1 MRDKYCVIQ
10 DDVKDCGVSCL
21 LSIIKYYGGYVSKEY
36 LRELTRTSKNGVTAL
51 NLIRASKSLG
61 FDAYGIKEK
70 LKNIKSSD
78 LPIIAHVIID
88 KKFNHFVV
96 IYKID
101 YKKMQLLIMDP
112 SKGFVKMSFSDF
124 MNISSSNYLIFKFKQ
139 IIPNIKEENG
149 IQDILK
155 FFISKYKSTIINIIL
170 LSLSYTI
177 LNILV
182 SYSFKLFFDEI
193 DITIKNDLK
202 VILLFLVIAVIGK
215 SIFNYFRGNL
225 INYISMILDK
235 TLINDA
241 FNHIINLPFLYYK
254 NHTNG
259 DLLKRI
265 NDLGNIKEM
274 ISNII
279 VSIFVD
285 LILSI
290 FILVIIFK
298 ISWLLS
304 LILIIS
310 IILYTIVTIIHN
322 PFINDKIKETFFKSG
337 LINNYLV
344 ESLYSFET
352 IKNLSIQNYISR
364 KFQKKYDEYLNLNKG
379 LLKCVNKENL
389 FKNIIISLGNLFI
402 IYFGIDLIKNDFIKI
417 TSLITFIGLSDYLI
431 DSVKRILDLQ
441 VVFTT
446 CKESVRRIKEIYN
459 IPVENLLNDGKNIK
473 YLKGNIEI
481 DNLSYS
487 YDGINKVIS
496 DVSLKIMD
504 GEKILICGESG
515 IGKSTVMQLLTRYL
529 DNNYQGSIV
538 IDGYELKNIDLYS
551 LRSNISYV
559 SQNEYLYTDSLYEN
573 ITLGRKIK
581 YKDFLDLTKN
591 TLVDEIV
598 SKNNLNYNYLIE
610 GNGDN
615 LSGGEKARIII
626 ARSILKNSNIYIFD
640 ESFNAL
646 DVDKERKILEYLFN
660 TYKDK
665 TFIIISH
672 RKSNI
677 DLYNQVI
684 MVGEDGYVRE
694 KN

>member
-1 MRDKYCVIQ
+1 MRDK
-10 DDVKDCGVSCL
+10 L
-21 LSIIKYYGGYVSKEY
+21 IKYYNGDVPKEY
-36 LRELTRTSKNGVTAL
+36 LRELTKTNKTGVSAL
-51 NLIRASKSLG
+51 NLLKAARELG
-61 FDAYGIKEK
+61 FEAYGVKGN
-70 LKNIKSSD
+70 LSNIKNEY
-78 LPIIAHVIID
+78 LPIIAHVTID

-202 VILLFLVIAVIGK
+202 VILLFLVIAVISK

-310 IILYTIVTIIHN
+310 IILYTIITIIYN

-389 FKNIIISLGNLFI
+389 LKNIIISLGNLFI
-402 IYFGIDLIKNDFIKI
+402 IYFGIDLIRNDFIKI
-417 TSLITFIGLSDYLI
+417 TSLITFISLSDYLI

-496 DVSLKIMD
+496 DLSLKIMD
-504 GEKILICGESG
+504 SEKILICGESG

>member
-1 MRDKYCVIQ
+1 
-10 DDVKDCGVSCL
+10 
-21 LSIIKYYGGYVSKEY
+21 
-36 LRELTRTSKNGVTAL
+36 
-51 NLIRASKSLG
+51 
-61 FDAYGIKEK
+61 
-70 LKNIKSSD
+70 
-78 LPIIAHVIID
+78 
-88 KKFNHFVV
+88 
-96 IYKID
+96 
-101 YKKMQLLIMDP
+101 
-112 SKGFVKMSFSDF
+112 
-124 MNISSSNYLIFKFKQ
+124 
-139 IIPNIKEENG
+139 
-149 IQDILK
+149 
-155 FFISKYKSTIINIIL
+155 
-170 LSLSYTI
+170 
-177 LNILV
+177 
-182 SYSFKLFFDEI
+182 
-193 DITIKNDLK
+193 
-202 VILLFLVIAVIGK
+202 
-215 SIFNYFRGNL
+215 
-225 INYISMILDK
+225 MILDK

-265 NDLGNIKEM
+265 NDLGNIKEI

-310 IILYTIVTIIHN
+310 IILYTIITIIYN

-352 IKNLSIQNYISR
+352 IKNLSIQNYITR

-417 TSLITFIGLSDYLI
+417 TSLITFISLSDYLI

-496 DVSLKIMD
+496 DLSLKIMD

-591 TLVDEIV
+591 TLVDEV
-598 SKNNLNYNYLIE
+598 VNKNNLNYNYLIE

-684 MVGEDGYVRE
+684 MVGENGYVRE
-694 KN
+694 EN

>member
-1 MRDKYCVIQ
+1 MSDKYCVMQ
-10 DDVKDCGVSCL
+10 DDMKDCGVSCL

-36 LRELTRTSKNGVTAL
+36 LRELTKTSKNGVTAL
-51 NLIRASKSLG
+51 NLIKASKSLG

-78 LPIIAHVIID
+78 LPIIAHVTID

-124 MNISSSNYLIFKFKQ
+124 MNITSSNYLIFKFKQ
-139 IIPNIKEENG
+139 VIPNIKEENG
-149 IQDILK
+149 IQNILK

-177 LNILV
+177 LNILI

-202 VILLFLVIAVIGK
+202 VILLFLIIAVIGK

-265 NDLGNIKEM
+265 NDLGNIKEI

-304 LILIIS
+304 LILIMS
-310 IILYTIVTIIHN
+310 IILYTIITIIYN

-352 IKNLSIQNYISR
+352 IKNLSIQNYITR

-417 TSLITFIGLSDYLI
+417 TSLITFISLSDYLI

-487 YDGINKVIS
+487 YDGINKVINN
-496 DVSLKIMD
+496 VSLKIMD

-598 SKNNLNYNYLIE
+598 TKNNLNYNYFIE
-610 GNGDN
+610 GNGEN

-646 DVDKERKILEYLFN
+646 DIDKERKILEYLFN

>member
-1 MRDKYCVIQ
+1 MRDKYCVMQ
-10 DDVKDCGVSCL
+10 DDMKDCGVSCL

-202 VILLFLVIAVIGK
+202 VILLFLVIAVISK

-310 IILYTIVTIIHN
+310 IILYTIVTIIYN

-389 FKNIIISLGNLFI
+389 LKNIIISLGNLFI
-402 IYFGIDLIKNDFIKI
+402 IYFGIDLIRNDFIKI
-417 TSLITFIGLSDYLI
+417 TSLITFISLSDYLI

-551 LRSNISYV
+551 LRSNISYI

-598 SKNNLNYNYLIE
+598 NKNNLNYNYLIE

>member
-1 MRDKYCVIQ
+1 MRDKYCVMQ
-10 DDVKDCGVSCL
+10 DDMKDCGVSCL

-202 VILLFLVIAVIGK
+202 VILLFLVIAVISK

-310 IILYTIVTIIHN
+310 IILYTIITIIYN

-389 FKNIIISLGNLFI
+389 LKNIIISLGNLFI
-402 IYFGIDLIKNDFIKI
+402 IYFGIDLIRNDFIKI
-417 TSLITFIGLSDYLI
+417 TSLITFISLSDYLI

-496 DVSLKIMD
+496 DLSLKIMD
-504 GEKILICGESG
+504 SEKILICGESG

-591 TLVDEIV
+591 TIVDEIV